1 MKPPRPRPGLLFLE
15 LQAESVDWD
24 PPFNRAWSACIKKLV
39 SKSNEEKDMKN
50 LRGKEIE
57 TYVVAF
63 LKTFINTFHS

>member
-1 MKPPRPRPGLLFLE
+1 MKPLRPRPGLLFLE

-24 PPFNRAWSACIKKLV
+24 PPFQSRLVRMYKRV

-57 TYVVAF
+57 TNAVAF
-63 LKTFINTFHS
+63 